1 MRARN
6 QGVKLKRS
14 VDTHWKERRHE
25 IDAIAQREN
34 VAGVVPG
41 VSGGRLLPE
50 RARFVEV
57 PGARLG
63 ACRRREIETILDSD
77 VRDPR
82 VVENGNLGAK
92 RGALRPGGGTRP
104 GGADKARER

>member
-6 QGVKLKRS
+6 QGVKLKRG
-14 VDTHWKERRHE
+14 VDTHRKERRYE
-25 IDAIAQREN
+25 IDAVAQCEN
-34 VAGVVPG
+34 VARVVPG
-41 VSGGRLLPE
+41 VGGGRLLPE
-50 RARFVEV
+50 GARFVEV

-63 ACRRREIETILDSD
+63 AGRRREIETIRHSD

-92 RGALRPGGGTRP
+92 RGALRPGGGTRR
-104 GGADKARER
+104 GGTD